1 MVVKGFWELFRESVV
16 VQGLMAIVSIGAI
29 VYLAV
34 TGRTIPDVL
43 VGIVMA
49 IVGFYFGSKRRLE
62 D

>member
-1 MVVKGFWELFRESVV
+1 MGKPFWELFRQSVV
-16 VQGLMAIVSIGAI
+16 VQGLMATVSIGAI

-34 TGRTIPDVL
+34 TAQPIPDVL